1 MTNDKYPTRGK
12 CITQNCFD
20 CIYDKSAAGTNRQQV
35 ALCSVYDCALRP
47 FRPSTKNIIP
57 EKVLD
62 YYGITG
68 AEFAFYRSP
77 SAAKQGFVEGNPVE
91 EVHA

>member
-1 MTNDKYPTRGK
+1 MTNDKTPTRGK
-12 CITQNCFD
+12 CIIQNCFD

-35 ALCSVYDCALRP
+35 ALCSVYNCALRP
-47 FRPSTKNIIP
+47 FRPSTKSIIP

-68 AEFAFYRSP
+68 AERALYRSP
-77 SAAKQGFVEGNPVE
+77 SAAKRGFVEGNAVE
-91 EVHA
+91 RVHA